1 MTALNPSSLVV
12 YSLGSFLLFYNNKF
26 SLDFQALLFL
36 IINLMRH
43 RPRRTLA
50 DPTFANEVVRELKR
64 YRDDKQLKGYEV
76 ADRLGVSN
84 PTLTKYLQG
93 SLQIGGQV
101 LARAFT
107 ELGIVVNYRG
117 KEISARDFPLPIE
130 PQEPPPQQISFVFDQ
145 PYLLK
150 ETDGRMAITVERK
163 QAATAEVVVTIKVA
177 S

>member
-1 MTALNPSSLVV
+1 MA
-12 YSLGSFLLFYNNKF
+12 
-26 SLDFQALLFL
+26 
-36 IINLMRH
+36 H
-43 RPRRTLA
+43 RPRRTSA
-50 DPTFANEVVRELKR
+50 DPTFASEVVRELKR

-117 KEISARDFPLPIE
+117 KEISARDFPLSVE
-130 PQEPPPQQISFVFDQ
+130 SQEPAPQQISFVFEQ

-150 ETDGRMAITVERK
+150 ETDEHIVVTVERK
-163 QAATAEVVVTIKVA
+163 QAEKAEVVLTIKVA